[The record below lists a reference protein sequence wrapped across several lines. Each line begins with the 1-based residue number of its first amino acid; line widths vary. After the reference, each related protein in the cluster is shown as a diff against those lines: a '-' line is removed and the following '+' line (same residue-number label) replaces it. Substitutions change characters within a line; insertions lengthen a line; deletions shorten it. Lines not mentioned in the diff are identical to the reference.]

1 MTRPLQVDGQAAKNG
16 RARPGEMFP
25 RHMAVIMR
33 AELPSLAADI
43 IAEIRETIPEY
54 ARPMDGPYGQTM
66 RLGVEHALESFV
78 DQVADPSAS
87 HQGWDWVFRRLGRYE
102 ANEDRS
108 LDSLQAAYRVGARV
122 AWQRAVKVGRREG
135 LASSIMFQLADALF
149 GYIDQLATLS
159 VEGYMEAKARSA
171 DALIQ
176 WRRRLL
182 RLILES
188 PPAPESA
195 VKDLAN
201 LAGWTVPDEVTMIA
215 VGLGTQDVTPPLDDV
230 LSDLDTIEPYLLVP
244 GRLSADRRTGLIEE
258 FPGSRLA
265 VGPTVRLSAAP
276 DSLRWARQALALG
289 ESGAIDPEPAIL
301 CEDHLCEMLLFS
313 DWPLVEQ
320 LADRE
325 FAAVRDLTA
334 HRRDR
339 LIETLEAWLE
349 ARGSAAKIAER
360 LRVHPQTVRYRMRQL
375 EQSLGEQLD
384 DPDSRFAMELV
395 LRARRLHERTTR
407 GGVR

>member
-1 MTRPLQVDGQAAKNG
+1 MTRPLQVDSHATRIG
-16 RARPGEMFP
+16 RAKPAEVFP
-25 RHMAVIMR
+25 RHMTVIMR
-33 AELPSLAADI
+33 AELPSLAAEI

-54 ARPMDGPYGQTM
+54 ARPMDGPYGQAI

-78 DQVADPSAS
+78 DQIADPSAP
-87 HQGWDWVFRRLGRYE
+87 HQGWDGVFRRLGRYE

-135 LASSIMFQLADALF
+135 LLSSAMFQLADALF

-159 VEGYMEAKARSA
+159 VEGYIEAKARNA
-171 DALIQ
+171 DALNQ

-188 PPAPESA
+188 PPAPEST

-201 LAGWTVPDEVTMIA
+201 LAGWVVPDTVTMIA
-215 VGLGTQDVTPPLDDV
+215 VVLGTPDATPPAADV
-230 LSDLDTIEPYLLVP
+230 LSDLDTAEPCLLVP
-244 GRLSADRRTGLIEE
+244 GRLSADRRSRLIAE

-265 VGPTVRLSAAP
+265 IGPTVRLSAAA
-276 DSLRWARQALALG
+276 DSLRWARQALALA
-289 ESGAIDPEPAIL
+289 ESGAIEAEPAIL
-301 CEDHLCEMLLFS
+301 CEDHLCEMLLSS
-313 DWPLVEQ
+313 DWALVEQ

-325 FAAVRDLTA
+325 FAAVREMTL
-334 HRRDR
+334 HRRNR

-349 ARGSAAKIAER
+349 ARGSATKIAER
-360 LRVHPQTVRYRMRQL
+360 LCVHPQTVRYRMRQL

-395 LRARRLHERTTR
+395 LRARRLRERAN
-407 GGVR
+407 GVDR